1 MTNGTALRR
10 IVTFIAVAF
19 APAAYAASII
29 LFATNV
35 PVGDDYAL
43 LAFLNEF
50 QAASGLDE
58 TLRLI
63 FSLHNEHRIAAT
75 RLTALMVQWIWGS
88 LDFRTLL
95 LIGNAA
101 LILAVVQ
108 LGYLLDLGRD
118 RLRWSLLFLVSLQP
132 QPEKLM
138 FYPMANVGAYFGLL
152 AAVLYMRC
160 LVEKRHFGLVILLY
174 LIAVVATGAGAFLV
188 LVGVP
193 ILLWRR
199 QWIQVAFHLVL
210 GCLIL
215 WFYFSGSSGA
225 SGLGAFARPL
235 EAISFFLQLLGSIA
249 GPVPPSGL
257 IPVVPLVSGAIL
269 LGIFLVYVCTVIGRD
284 RTSIAQV
291 NSVVVLC
298 YCLLMIAL
306 IVAARVS
313 IYEGRIAEA
322 AIDGRYRIYGILFA
336 AVLAVSAVDRFA
348 SSPAMRTRIR
358 IAAVLCA
365 FVFNVGWFA
374 SRGPS
379 MNAAAK
385 ERTEGMGRYLLSHDP
400 SRLITG
406 AFNRERALLNLDL
419 ALKNGLYK
427 GP

>member
-10 IVTFIAVAF
+10 IVTFITVAF

-43 LAFLNEF
+43 LVFVNEF
-50 QAASGLDE
+50 QAASSLDE
-58 TLRLI
+58 KLRLV

-75 RLTALMVQWIWGS
+75 RLMALMVQWISGS
-88 LDFRTLL
+88 LDFRVLL

-108 LGYLLDLGRD
+108 VGCLLDLGRD
-118 RLRWSLLFLVSLQP
+118 RLRWSLLFLISLQP

-174 LIAVVATGAGAFLV
+174 LSAVLATGAGAFLI
-188 LVGVP
+188 LIGVP

-199 QWIQVAFHLVL
+199 QWIQLGFHLVL
-210 GCLIL
+210 ACLIFR
-215 WFYFSGSSGA
+215 FYFSGSSGA
-225 SGLGAFARPL
+225 SGVDAFARPL
-235 EAISFFLQLLGSIA
+235 DAISFFLQLLGSIA
-249 GPVPPSGL
+249 GPVSPSGL
-257 IPVVPLVSGAIL
+257 LPVVPLASGTIL
-269 LGIFLVYVCTVIGRD
+269 LGGLLVYIYAVIGRD
-284 RTSIAQV
+284 RTSITPV
-291 NSVVVLC
+291 KSVVVLC

-322 AIDGRYRIYGILFA
+322 AIDGRYRIYGILTA
-336 AVLAVSAVDRFA
+336 AVLAVSAVDKFA

-358 IAAVLCA
+358 VAAVLCA
-365 FVFNVGWFA
+365 LAFNVGWFA
-374 SRGPS
+374 ARIPS

-385 ERTEGMGRYLLSHDP
+385 ERTEGMRLYLLSHDT

-406 AFNRERALLNLDL
+406 AFDRKRALVNLDL

-427 GP
+427 AP